1 MISNIIY
8 LVILS
13 IRSDV
18 LDELNKQL
26 KKGVLEIIILKLI
39 SKEETYGYEIIKYLE
54 TESEGYYA
62 MKEGSLYPILYR
74 LEDKDLIESFRSESL
89 EGRKVP
95 RKYYRITE
103 KGKLVLKSQLEGW
116 KYFLKVTNYILERG

>member
-1 MISNIIY
+1 M
-8 LVILS
+8 
-13 IRSDV
+13 
-18 LDELNKQL
+18 DELNKQL

-39 SKEETYGYEIIKYLE
+39 SREEMYGYEIIKYLE
-54 TESEGYYA
+54 TESKGYYA

-74 LEDKDLIESFRSESL
+74 LEDKNLIESFRSESL

-103 KGKLVLKSQLEGW
+103 KGKLELRNLLEAWKS
-116 KYFLKVTNYILERG
+116 FLKVTNYILERG